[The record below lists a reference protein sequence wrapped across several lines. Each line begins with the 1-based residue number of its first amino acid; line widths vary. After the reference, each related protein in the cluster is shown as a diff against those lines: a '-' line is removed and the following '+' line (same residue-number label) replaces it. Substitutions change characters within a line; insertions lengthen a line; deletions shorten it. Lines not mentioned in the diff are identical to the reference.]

1 MHFKNMQQKCKRDT
15 WQTVF
20 QNTDRVSVI
29 LQSVFKM
36 RLEDTLGELRR
47 STLSPGADP
56 QFRGY
61 SSAFTGPLME
71 PSIGLVIDGSTLSM
85 AMSDELVEQ
94 FVELCK
100 HCRAVLCC
108 RVTPLQKSAVVKLIR
123 QKLRVMT
130 LAVGN
135 ETFHLSFVKS
145 FIRWLFRRFVKYI
158 GFLLRYIMICVHAG
172 DGANDVNMIQAADVG
187 IGVSGQEGMQVC
199 VFVLYNSLPGEDSAS
214 INKTVIYFSDWL
226 V

>member
-1 MHFKNMQQKCKRDT
+1 MHDCDT
-15 WQTVF
+15 VSSNTHTVC
-20 QNTDRVSVI
+20 VV
-29 LQSVFKM
+29 LQSVCKT
-36 RLEDTLGELRR
+36 RLEDTLAEVRR
-47 STLSPGADP
+47 STRAPGA
-56 QFRGY
+56 GY
-61 SSAFTGPLME
+61 DGPLTE

-135 ETFHLSFVKS
+135 VEVLKS
-145 FIRWLFRRFVKYI
+145 FISLLLCRSVKCI
-158 GFLLRYIMICVHAG
+158 GFLCWFRWRCQWCEHDTSCRRRYWGFWTRGDAG
-172 DGANDVNMIQAADVG
+172 
-187 IGVSGQEGMQVC
+187 VC
-199 VFVLYNSLPGEDSAS
+199 VCILNAIMYRS
-214 INKTVIYFSDWL
+214 IKPKCFLID
-226 V
+226 

>member
-1 MHFKNMQQKCKRDT
+1 MYATQIWMWHSFVSWNT
-15 WQTVF
+15 LTVC
-20 QNTDRVSVI
+20 VI
-29 LQSVFKM
+29 LQSVCKM

-47 STLSPGADP
+47 STLSPGA
-56 QFRGY
+56 GY
-61 SSAFTGPLME
+61 ISAFDGPLME
-71 PSIGLVIDGSTLSM
+71 PSIGLVIDGQTLSM

-135 ETFHLSFVKS
+135 ETLELRRRAFWNHLYDYFCAGLVCE
-145 FIRWLFRRFVKYI
+145 VI
-158 GFLLRYIMICVHAG
+158 GFLLRCIMICVDSG
-172 DGANDVNMIQAADVG
+172 DGANDVNMIRAADVG

-199 VFVLYNSLPGEDSAS
+199 VSVFCLQLCISQ
-214 INKTVIYFSDWL
+214 
-226 V
+226 

>member
-1 MHFKNMQQKCKRDT
+1 MNVTQFSNTH
-15 WQTVF
+15 TVC
-20 QNTDRVSVI
+20 VV
-29 LQSVFKM
+29 LQSVCKT
-36 RLEDTLGELRR
+36 RLEDTLAEVRR
-47 STLSPGADP
+47 STRAPGA
-56 QFRGY
+56 GY
-61 SSAFTGPLME
+61 DGPLTE
-71 PSIGLVIDGSTLSM
+71 PSVGLVIDGSTLSM

-135 ETFHLSFVKS
+135 VEVLKSLISLLLCRSVKC
-145 FIRWLFRRFVKYI
+145 I
-158 GFLLRYIMICVHAG
+158 GFLLWCIIIVCVDSG
-172 DGANDVNMIQAADVG
+172 DGANDVNMIRAADVG

-199 VFVLYNSLPGEDSAS
+199 VSVFWMQLCIGR
-214 INKTVIYFSDWL
+214 
-226 V
+226 